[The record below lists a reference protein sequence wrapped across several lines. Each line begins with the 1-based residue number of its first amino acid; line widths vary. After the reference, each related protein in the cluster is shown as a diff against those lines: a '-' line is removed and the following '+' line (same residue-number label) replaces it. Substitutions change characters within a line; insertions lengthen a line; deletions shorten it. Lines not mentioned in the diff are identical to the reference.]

1 MVNANPNVRYEQEEI
16 ARLRDLLPASLRPL
30 ISIAPRSTAMATGL
44 IGLRRRTPWRPEGI
58 IEIDFSR
65 WRSVPQPE
73 RDLLFLRQVGWFD
86 TRNWLQPG
94 LFQVIAVVGGISTVA
109 ELALQN
115 PFSALLAGGVTGLAI
130 NQIRQSLSS
139 ETAELEAD
147 EFALRRAQFRGYDRR
162 TAARHLISGLESV
175 LRIDA
180 TDIKTVMRL
189 QRLKAIA
196 QEPAQTGGSPQ
207 GQRSSSGDSW

>member
-1 MVNANPNVRYEQEEI
+1 MVNPNSNVGPKASYEQGEI

-30 ISIAPRSTAMATGL
+30 ITITPCSAVTATTV
-44 IGLRRRTPWRPEGI
+44 IDLRRRTPWRPEGI
-58 IEIDFSR
+58 IEIEFSR
-65 WRSVPQPE
+65 WRSIPQPE

-94 LFQVIAVVGGISTVA
+94 PYQIIAAVGGLSVVV
-109 ELALQN
+109 ELAMQN
-115 PFSALLAGGVTGLAI
+115 PFSALLAGGVAGLAV

-139 ETAELEAD
+139 QTAEMDAD

-175 LRIDA
+175 LKVA
-180 TDIKTVMRL
+180 PTDITTVMRL

-196 QEPAQTGGSPQ
+196 QDSSP
-207 GQRSSSGDSW
+207 SSPTQ